1 MNAASSEALYR
12 MAERYYA
19 HGQLDATIDA
29 LLRLLGEDADHSD
42 AHAFLALCLIKRKRL
57 HAAALEAQRALE
69 LEPESA
75 FAHLACAVAAIAQRR
90 FPAAQAHLQSARELA
105 PESAAI
111 ADAFARLYRAWGR
124 DAQALEHARR
134 ACALDP
140 DDPDYP
146 ALLAWLELR
155 RGERGRAEELA
166 RDVLRAHPEHV
177 DALCVLGHCELA
189 RGQPE
194 RAREHAAWALQ
205 IDPADADALTLL
217 AAVKAR
223 QSPLLGL
230 WWRLQSFLSGGSRTR
245 MVVLLLAMFLLYRI
259 ALIAL
264 PQQGLPH
271 WVGPLS
277 YGWLLFCAYTW
288 IAPTLF
294 WRSVRKELAQVRL
307 RPGF

>member
-1 MNAASSEALYR
+1 MSAYGSDTLYR

-19 HGQLDATIDA
+19 HGQTDAAIDA
-29 LLRLLGEDADHSD
+29 LLRLLGEDADHAD

-75 FAHLACAVAAIAQRR
+75 FAHLASASAAIAQRR
-90 FPAAQAHLQSARELA
+90 FAAAEAHLQAARERA
-105 PESAAI
+105 PESAAV

-134 ACALDP
+134 ACELDP

-155 RGERGRAEELA
+155 RGDRARAEELA
-166 RDVLRAHPEHV
+166 REVLRAHPEHI

-189 RGQPE
+189 RGRAD

-205 IDPADADALTLL
+205 IDPGDADALTLL

-223 QSPLLGL
+223 QSWLLGL
-230 WWRLQSFLSGGSRTR
+230 WWRFQSFLSGGTRTR
-245 MVVLLLAMFLLYRI
+245 MVVLLLAMFLLYRV

-264 PQQGLPH
+264 PQQGLAQ

-277 YGWLLFCAYTW
+277 YAWLLFCAYTW
-288 IAPTLF
+288 IAPSLF
-294 WRSVRKELAQVRL
+294 WRSVKKELAQVRL
-307 RPGF
+307 RPDF

>member
-1 MNAASSEALYR
+1 MSAFGHDALYR

-19 HGQLDATIDA
+19 HGQIDAAIDA

-42 AHAFLALCLIKRKRL
+42 AHAFLALCLVKRKRL
-57 HAAALEAQRALE
+57 HAAALEARRALE
-69 LEPESA
+69 LTPESA
-75 FAHLACAVAAIAQRR
+75 FAHLAAASAATAQRR
-90 FPAAQAHLQSARELA
+90 YADAEAHLHAARERSPEAA
-105 PESAAI
+105 PV

-124 DAQALEHARR
+124 DAQALEQARR

-155 RGERGRAEELA
+155 RGDRAQAERLA
-166 RDVLRAHPEHV
+166 REVLAGHPEHL

-189 RGQPE
+189 RG
-194 RAREHAAWALQ
+194 RADSAREHAAWALQ
-205 IDPADADALTLL
+205 IDPTDADALTLM

-230 WWRLQSFLSGGSRTR
+230 WWRLQSFLSAGSRTR
-245 MVVLLLAMFLLYRI
+245 MVLLLLGMFLIYRI

-264 PQQGLPH
+264 PQQGLAQ
-271 WVGPLS
+271 WVGPIS

-294 WRSVRKELAQVRL
+294 WRSVKKELEQVRL